1 MIHDK
6 RKCCNCKNK
15 QYEIIILIIFGGI
28 TLSFLGN
35 VSAEESI
42 LPSWMKTFAVW
53 WGQDKISDQDFVNTL
68 QYLIENKLLVI
79 PKPEIIDSK
88 CGPGL
93 VLDES
98 TDECMIQDES
108 EHQEIFIE
116 SINEHQKIVLSMIKT
131 TTLWW
136 GQNKIS
142 DQDFINALQYLVE
155 NNILTLD
162 NDENQKP
169 QFKEESQSTNF
180 EVWPKID
187 KIDDFQVQGHKN
199 TEFYH
204 LQFKLID
211 IYQNQVSADG
221 TISIVIMDE
230 RNRILY
236 LDGFSVKKSNY
247 QESFNAFGA
256 DKDTELVY
264 SWEIK
269 TSNIKSGFTPNGK
282 AKIIFTDRA
291 GNNFESEYGKV
302 SIPQFN

>member
-1 MIHDK
+1 MVLNNS
-6 RKCCNCKNK
+6 CNWKK
-15 QYEIIILIIFGGI
+15 KHYEIVILIIFGGM
-28 TLSFLGN
+28 TFSFIDN
-35 VSAEESI
+35 VSAEEI
-42 LPSWMKTFAVW
+42 LLPLWMKTLAVW
-53 WGQDKISDQDFVNTL
+53 WGQDKISDKDFIYTL
-68 QYLIENKLLVI
+68 QFLVENKLLVI
-79 PKPEIIDSK
+79 PKPEITESK
-88 CGPGL
+88 CGPGM
-93 VLDES
+93 VLEEI
-98 TDECMIQDES
+98 TDECIIQDES
-108 EHQEIFIE
+108 ESQEIFLE

-136 GQNKIS
+136 GQDKIS

-162 NDENQKP
+162 HRNQNP
-169 QFKEESQSTNF
+169 QFKEESQPTDLM
-180 EVWPKID
+180 VWPKID

-199 TEFYH
+199 TGSYH

-236 LDGFSVKKSNY
+236 LDGFSIKKSNY
-247 QESFNAFGA
+247 QESFNAFGD
-256 DKDTELVY
+256 DKDSEIVY

-282 AKIIFTDRA
+282 AKIIFTDRS
-291 GNNFESEYGKV
+291 GNNFESEYDKV

>member
-1 MIHDK
+1 MIHNK
-6 RKCCNCKNK
+6 TTSCNWKNK
-15 QYEIIILIIFGGI
+15 HYEIIVLIIFGGI
-28 TLSFLGN
+28 TLSLLEN
-35 VSAEESI
+35 VYAEEVV
-42 LPSWMKTFAVW
+42 LLSWMKTFGVW

-68 QYLIENKLLVI
+68 QYLIENELLVI
-79 PKPEIIDSK
+79 PKPEIIESK

-93 VLDES
+93 VLEES
-98 TDECMIQDES
+98 TDECIMRNES

-136 GQNKIS
+136 GQDKIS

-162 NDENQKP
+162 HENQKLN
-169 QFKEESQSTNF
+169 FKEESQSTNF

-187 KIDDFQVQGHKN
+187 KIDDFQVQGHKY

-236 LDGFSVKKSNY
+236 LDGFSIKKSNY
-247 QESFNAFGA
+247 QESFNAFGE
-256 DKDTELVY
+256 DKDAELVY

-291 GNNFESEYGKV
+291 GNNFASEYDKV